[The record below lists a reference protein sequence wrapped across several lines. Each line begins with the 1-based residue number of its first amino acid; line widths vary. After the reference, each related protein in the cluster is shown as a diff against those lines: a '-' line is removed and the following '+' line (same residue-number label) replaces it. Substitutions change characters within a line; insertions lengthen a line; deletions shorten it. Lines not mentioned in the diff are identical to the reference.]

1 LGPLGNLPLPLLA
14 RPFSSGGQSRATMAL
29 KVDGRSSRHQDCHA
43 CERKVRVRSD
53 LHVTHAI
60 VMSVQPPGLALL
72 TVAGCLHVKCEVNYS
87 FAACTSVLSPVK
99 VPPAWQRRHHPA
111 EEAVHDAGS
120 IGKRLSYDGLHAAR
134 HQ

>member
-1 LGPLGNLPLPLLA
+1 
-14 RPFSSGGQSRATMAL
+14 
-29 KVDGRSSRHQDCHA
+29 
-43 CERKVRVRSD
+43 VRSD

-72 TVAGCLHVKCEVNYS
+72 TVAGCLHVKCEVNCS

-120 IGKRLSYDGLHAAR
+120 IGKRLSYDGLHATNRLRCEVGITYAMSWCSQAR
-134 HQ
+134 QMMVSSPP